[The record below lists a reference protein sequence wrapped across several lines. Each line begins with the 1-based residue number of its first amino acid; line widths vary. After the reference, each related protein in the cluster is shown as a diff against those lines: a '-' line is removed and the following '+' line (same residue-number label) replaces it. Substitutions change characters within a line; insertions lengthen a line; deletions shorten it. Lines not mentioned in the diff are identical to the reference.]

1 LAGDAVFDDHMRV
14 FKTGLLLAGLL
25 MLPGLQRGA
34 AAATAAAAKP
44 SPKAEANL
52 ILLEVRLGNQ
62 QLSDGIT
69 AYEIGRH
76 VFLPLGE
83 MSRLLTL
90 AVRVTDEGRASGYIL
105 TEDRNFSLDVPDG
118 AVHTGGRSEELDRSQ
133 VKVEAED
140 IFVDSR
146 LLARWLPVDLDID
159 MPSLALKV
167 RPREPLPLQ
176 ERLARRQRGNLP
188 GNLGVYT
195 DPGYPHLATP
205 YRMAGVPFIDQ
216 TLGITTGGNGT
227 GSNGAGING
236 AGINGAGSNGAAP
249 TGGASPSRGR
259 RTDASYTAY
268 LTADLLGMEAALY
281 ASRNRQDPSS
291 GLRLTL
297 GRNDPD
303 AGLLGPLHARTALFG
318 SVTVPGVDN
327 ISASSATGDGIALS
341 NRPLNQ
347 PTSFD
352 RHTLQG
358 DLPPGWDVE
367 LYYNE
372 ALVGFQQSRPDGKYN
387 FRDQPLA
394 YGPNDFRLVFH
405 GPLGQ
410 LRVERQSFLLE
421 ESAVPRGQ
429 LFYDVAAHR
438 DQYGRPRALAQFE
451 WGLGDHLNATG
462 GWQRVP
468 LSDGREQGYANLGLR
483 GYLSSFIL
491 SGDLARADDGGRLA
505 QLSLKTRLGNVA
517 LSASRARLDGFTSE
531 FFVPSADPVRTR
543 DELRADGAVMSGGDT
558 FFPLSLEV
566 QRDTLASRKEN
577 LSVQGRVSAYHDGTA
592 VSNALRWQSLGG
604 VTVADGLLQVSRRVA
619 GIGLTGQLQYLL
631 KPVGELGSAAIS
643 ADRYLADGYLVNLG
657 LARLFDTREY
667 RLSGALNKSL
677 GSFGLGVNGFYSS
690 RHAYGAGLQFFMAT
704 GLEPHHARVMTEA
717 QPMANLGSAS
727 IRVYLDKDLNG
738 KMDGAD
744 EPIKGVGF
752 TVNGGNQMVRT
763 DADGIAY
770 IPRLPAHQNV
780 DLAIDPN
787 TLEDPQWQ
795 PQVKGVRIVP
805 RPGTVT
811 QVDFAVNITGEIDGT
826 TYFLTKGKSRAI
838 GDLHLELMDARRKV
852 VASMSS
858 ASDGY
863 YVITGVLP
871 GDYLLRV
878 APDQLKRLGLSDTGM
893 HMITIGRDGTVLN
906 GRDFYVQP
914 ASEG

>member
-1 LAGDAVFDDHMRV
+1 MQVFR
-14 FKTGLLLAGLL
+14 TGLLLAGLL
-25 MLPGLQRGA
+25 MLPGLHQNA
-34 AAATAAAAKP
+34 AAAPVSAAGAAKP
-44 SPKAEANL
+44 SPKNEANL
-52 ILLEVRLGNQ
+52 ILLEVRLGSQ
-62 QLSDGIT
+62 LLSDGVT

-83 MSRLLTL
+83 VARLLTL
-90 AVRVTDEGRASGYIL
+90 AVRVTEAGRASGYIL
-105 TEDRNFSLDVPDG
+105 SEDRNFSLDVAEG
-118 AVHTGGRSEELDRSQ
+118 AVYAGGKRGELDRSQ
-133 VKVEAED
+133 VKVETED
-140 IFVDSR
+140 IYVDSR
-146 LLARWLPVDLDID
+146 LLARWLPVDLEID
-159 MPSLALKV
+159 MPSLTLKV

-195 DPGYPHLATP
+195 DPGYPRLAAP
-205 YRMAGVPFIDQ
+205 YRMAGLPFIDQ
-216 TLGITTGGNGT
+216 TFGVTTGGNNAG
-227 GSNGAGING
+227 NG
-236 AGINGAGSNGAAP
+236 
-249 TGGASPSRGR
+249 GR
-259 RTDASYTAY
+259 RSTDTSYTAY

-281 ASRNRQDPSS
+281 ASRNRQDAGS

-318 SVTVPGVDN
+318 SVAVPGVAN
-327 ISASSATGDGIALS
+327 ISASSATGDGVALS

-372 ALVGFQQSRPDGKYN
+372 ALVGFQQSRADGKYS
-387 FRDQPLA
+387 FPDQPLA

-438 DQYGRPRALAQFE
+438 DQFGRPRALAQFE
-451 WGLGDHLNATG
+451 WGLGEHLNATG

-468 LSDGREQGYANLGLR
+468 LPDGSEQSYANFGLR
-483 GYLSSFIL
+483 SYWNAFIL
-491 SGDLARADDGGRLA
+491 SGDAAQAGDGGRLA
-505 QLSLKTRLGNVA
+505 QLSLKTRVANVA

-531 FFVPSADPVRTR
+531 FFAPSADPVRTR
-543 DELRADGAVMSGGDT
+543 DELRADGALASSGGM
-558 FFPLSLEV
+558 FFPLSLDV
-566 QRDTLASRKEN
+566 QRDTLASDKQN
-577 LSVQGRVSAYHDGTA
+577 LALQGRVSAYRDGTA
-592 VSNALRWQSLGG
+592 VSNALRWQSLDG
-604 VTVADGLLQVSRRVA
+604 VRVADGLLQISRRVA

-631 KPVGELGSAAIS
+631 KPVAGLGSAAIS

-657 LARLFDTREY
+657 LTRMFDTREY

-677 GSFGLGVNGFYSS
+677 GSFGLGVNGFYST
-690 RHAYGAGLQFFMAT
+690 RHEYGAGVQLFMAF
-704 GLEPHHARVMTEA
+704 GLEPRSAHVLTEA

-727 IRVYLDKDLNG
+727 VRVFLDKNLNG

-744 EPIKGVGF
+744 EPLKGVGF
-752 TVNGGNQMVRT
+752 TINGGNQLVRT
-763 DADGIAY
+763 DANGIAY

-780 DLAIDPN
+780 DLALDPN

-805 RPGTVT
+805 RPGTVS

-826 TYFLTKGKSRAI
+826 TYFLTKGKSRPI
-838 GDLHLELMDARRKV
+838 GDLHLELVDGKRKV

-871 GDYLLRV
+871 GEYLLRV

-893 HMITIGRDGTVLN
+893 HMITIGPDGTVLN
-906 GRDFYVQP
+906 GRDFYIQP
-914 ASEG
+914 KSEGYNRAGRPGSPERA